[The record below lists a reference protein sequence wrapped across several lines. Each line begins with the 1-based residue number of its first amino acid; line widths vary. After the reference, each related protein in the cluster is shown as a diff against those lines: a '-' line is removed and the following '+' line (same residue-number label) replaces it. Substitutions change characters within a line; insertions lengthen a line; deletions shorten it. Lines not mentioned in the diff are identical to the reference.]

1 MVKVYF
7 HVSIMVCGSDALRY
21 LTVYTAES
29 ELFRYLV
36 NLPKPIWVNKNPD
49 GILTIGIPSLIM
61 RTEVLAERLAIEA
74 ESRGYKVKRCAGDLG
89 NPVNVRSFVPRAELE
104 DDSSFM
110 FLLDQ

>member
-1 MVKVYF
+1 MVKVYY
-7 HVSIMVCGSDALRY
+7 HVSIMVCGDDLLRY

-29 ELFRYLV
+29 GLFRYFV

-74 ESRGYKVKRCAGDLG
+74 ESRGYKVKRCVGDLG
-89 NPVNVRSFVPRAELE
+89 NPINVSSFVPSTDL